1 VVNFSFPP
9 ARLTKAPYL
18 SEPTFMKKEAI
29 DLIIEKNPKLAKS
42 RAKLEAMQAGAFC
55 LHRAWGFGKIRDYD
69 VASGKLIID
78 FDGEKTSHPMD
89 PAFCVERL
97 EILPASNILV
107 RARTDSAG
115 IEEMLKKRP
124 ADIVVEIL
132 HHAPDRTMSSVE
144 LENLLARLLGERFK
158 KWWSGAKKHL
168 AKDARVSV
176 PSKKSEPFVLREE
189 PVKPEQQILEEFYVT
204 KQPKKKILLAEKLYS
219 FSSSVEEIEK
229 DLPRIFDDLT
239 NTIKEA
245 RQLTTADRLHGV
257 WVRNDLARHL
267 HADVDKLEPTS
278 TSIIIGCPDLP
289 QLAEQLPS
297 NFQRRFLDVIT
308 RVYPDSWKEVI
319 INLLRNSSGKFTAE
333 CISFLVDKDCADQDA
348 ECFRRWLNEQT
359 LKTSVLLWIIRNR
372 HSRKFAKLVDGMI
385 GPRLL
390 AAIFYAIDSEAL
402 QNTGNRRITLADAL
416 SDDPDLIADL
426 LADANDETARDLAQ
440 TLLLNQG
447 FEDLTKK
454 SLIARF
460 IRLFPK
466 IQTLVGGDTTSR
478 QAESLLV
485 SQVSLDNRK
494 KEYEDLIQVRIP
506 ENKVAIQTARELG
519 DLRENA
525 EYKMARQEQDTLLAR
540 KSLLESEM
548 SRSRVTDFSDAQVD
562 NVGVGSVV
570 ELFNKNSNRTHRY
583 AILGAWDSNPEKG
596 MLSYKTPLGQNLLG
610 KKIGDVVRT
619 EIEGSVEE
627 WTLRKIERW
636 VEVKP

>member
-1 VVNFSFPP
+1 
-9 ARLTKAPYL
+9 
-18 SEPTFMKKEAI
+18 MKKEAI

-42 RAKLEAMQAGAFC
+42 RAKLEAMQPGAYC
-55 LHRAWGFGKIRDYD
+55 LHRAWGFGRIREYD
-69 VASGKLIID
+69 AASGKLIIE
-78 FDGEKTSHPMD
+78 FDGDKAAHPMD
-89 PAFCVERL
+89 PSFCVERL
-97 EILPASNILV
+97 EMLPATNILV
-107 RARTDSAG
+107 RQRTEPAA
-115 IEEMLKKRP
+115 IEEMVKKRP
-124 ADIVVEIL
+124 ADLVVEIL
-132 HHAPDRTMSSVE
+132 HHAPDRSMSTIE
-144 LENLLARLLGERFK
+144 LENLLGRMLGERFK

-168 AKDARVSV
+168 AKDSRIAV
-176 PSKKSEPFVLREE
+176 PSKKTEPFVLREE
-189 PVKPEQQILEEFYVT
+189 PLKPEQEILEEFYVT
-204 KQPKKKILLAEKLYS
+204 KQPKKKILLAEKLYQ
-219 FSSSVEEIEK
+219 FSGSVEEIEK

-239 NTIKEA
+239 STIRDA

-267 HADVDKLEPTS
+267 HADVEKLEPTS
-278 TSIIIGCPDLP
+278 TSIILGCQDLS

-297 NFQRRFLDVIT
+297 NYQRRFLDVIT
-308 RVYPDSWKEVI
+308 RVYPDSWQTVLI
-319 INLLRNSSGKFTAE
+319 DLLRNSQGKFTAE
-333 CISFLVDKDCADQDA
+333 CISFLVDKDCGDKVAD
-348 ECFRRWLNEQT
+348 CFKRWLNEQT
-359 LKTSVLLWIIRNR
+359 LKNSVLLWIIRNR
-372 HSRKFAKLVDGMI
+372 HSRKFAKLVEGMVT
-385 GPRLL
+385 PRLL

-402 QNTGNRRITLADAL
+402 QNTGNRRIVLADAL

-466 IQTLVGGDTTSR
+466 IQTLVGGDSASR

-485 SQVSLDNRK
+485 SQESIEARK
-494 KEYEDLIQVRIP
+494 KEYEHLVQVLIP

-540 KSLLESEM
+540 KSLLETEM
-548 SRSRVTDFSDAQVD
+548 GRARVTDFSDASAE

-570 ELFNKNSNRTHRY
+570 ELFNKGSNRTHRY

-596 MLSYKTPLGQNLLG
+596 MLSYKTPLGQNLMG
-610 KKIGDVVRT
+610 KKVGDIVRT

-636 VEVKP
+636 VDAKS

>member
-1 VVNFSFPP
+1 MN
-9 ARLTKAPYL
+9 
-18 SEPTFMKKEAI
+18 KEAI
-29 DLIIEKNPKLAKS
+29 DLIIEKNPKLAKF
-42 RAKLEAMQAGAFC
+42 RTKLEAMQPGSYC

-69 VASGKLIID
+69 VPSGKLIID
-78 FDGEKTSHPMD
+78 FEGEKASHPMD

-97 EILPASNILV
+97 EMLPATNILV
-107 RARTDSAG
+107 RHRTEASN
-115 IEEMLKKRP
+115 IEEMVKKRP
-124 ADIVVEIL
+124 ADLVVDVL
-132 HHAPDRTMSSVE
+132 STAPDHSMSSIE
-144 LENLLARLLGERFK
+144 LENLLTRLLGERFK

-168 AKDARVSV
+168 AKDPRVATPV
-176 PSKKSEPFVLREE
+176 RKSDPYVLREE
-189 PVKPEQQILEEFYVT
+189 PLKPEQEILEEYYVT
-204 KQPKKKILLAEKLYS
+204 KQPKKKILLAEKLHS
-219 FSSSVEEIEK
+219 ISGSVEEIEK
-229 DLPRIFDDLT
+229 DLPRIFEDLT
-239 NTIKEA
+239 NTIRDA

-257 WVRNDLARHL
+257 WVRNDFARHL
-267 HADVDKLEPTS
+267 HIEVETLEPTS
-278 TSIIIGCPDLP
+278 TSIILGCPDLT

-308 RVYPDSWKEVI
+308 RVFPDSWQEVI
-319 INLLRNSSGKFTAE
+319 INLLRNSQGKFTSE
-333 CISFLVDKDCADQDA
+333 CISFLVDKDCAPQVA

-372 HSRKFAKLVDGMI
+372 HSRKFVKLVDGMI

-416 SDDPDLIADL
+416 SEDPDLIADL

-478 QAESLLV
+478 QAESLFV
-485 SQVSLDNRK
+485 SQKSLENRK
-494 KEYEDLIQVRIP
+494 REYENLVQVLIP
-506 ENKVAIQTARELG
+506 ENKIAIQTARELG

-548 SRSRVTDFSDAQVD
+548 SRARTTDFTEVQADI
-562 NVGVGSVV
+562 VGIGSVV
-570 ELFNKNSNRTHRY
+570 MLFNKRSDRSHRY

-596 MLSYKTPLGQNLLG
+596 ILSYKTPLGQNLLG

-627 WTLRKIERW
+627 WTLQKIERW
-636 VEVKP
+636 IDENK

>member
-1 VVNFSFPP
+1 
-9 ARLTKAPYL
+9 
-18 SEPTFMKKEAI
+18 MKKEAI

-42 RAKLEAMQAGAFC
+42 RAKLEAMQAGSFC
-55 LHRAWGFGKIRDYD
+55 LHRSWGFGKIREYD
-69 VASGKLIID
+69 VASGKLIIE
-78 FDGEKTSHPMD
+78 FDGDKTAHPMD

-107 RARTDSAG
+107 RARNEPTVIDD
-115 IEEMLKKRP
+115 LVKKHP
-124 ADIVVEIL
+124 ADLVVEIL
-132 HHAPDRTMSSVE
+132 HHAPDRTMSAIE
-144 LENLLARLLGERFK
+144 LENLLTRLLGERFK

-168 AKDARVSV
+168 AKDARVAV
-176 PSKKSEPFVLREE
+176 PTRKSAPFSLREE
-189 PVKPEQQILEEFYVT
+189 PVKPEQQILEEYYVT
-204 KQPKKKILLAEKLYS
+204 KQAKKKILLAEKLYS
-219 FSSSVEEIEK
+219 ISNSVEEIEK

-239 NTIKEA
+239 LTIREA

-267 HADVDKLEPTS
+267 HAEVDMLEPTS
-278 TSIIIGCPDLP
+278 ESIILGCPELS

-308 RVYPDSWKEVI
+308 RVFPDSWQEVV
-319 INLLRNSSGKFTAE
+319 INLLRNSAGKFTSE
-333 CISFLVDKDCADQDA
+333 CISFLVDKECSDQVAD
-348 ECFRRWLNEQT
+348 CFRRWLNEQT

-385 GPRLL
+385 SPRLL
-390 AAIFYAIDSEAL
+390 AAIFYAIDNEAL
-402 QNTGNRRITLADAL
+402 QNTSNRRIVLADAL

-454 SLIARF
+454 SLLARF

-466 IQTLVGGDTTSR
+466 IQTLVAGDATTR
-478 QAESLLV
+478 QAESLFV
-485 SQVSLDNRK
+485 SQESLDNRK
-494 KEYEDLIQVRIP
+494 KEYENLVQVKIP
-506 ENKVAIQTARELG
+506 ENKIAIQTARELG

-548 SRSRVTDFSDAQVD
+548 SRSRTTDFSEAQRD
-562 NVGVGSVV
+562 NVGVGSIV
-570 ELFNKNSNRTHRY
+570 ELFNKKSSRTHRY
-583 AILGAWDSNPEKG
+583 AILGAWDSSPEKG
-596 MLSYKTPLGQNLLG
+596 ILSYKTPLGQQLLG
-610 KKIGDVVRT
+610 KKVGDVVRT

-627 WTLRKIERW
+627 WTLNKIERW
-636 VEVKP
+636 VDREK

>member
-1 VVNFSFPP
+1 
-9 ARLTKAPYL
+9 
-18 SEPTFMKKEAI
+18 MKKEAI

-42 RAKLEAMQAGAFC
+42 RAKLEAMTAGAFC
-55 LHRAWGFGKIRDYD
+55 LHRAWGFGKIKEYD

-78 FDGEKTSHPMD
+78 FDGDKTSHPMD

-97 EILPASNILV
+97 ELLPVTNILV
-107 RARTDSAG
+107 RYRTDPAAVD
-115 IEEMLKKRP
+115 EMLKKRP
-124 ADIVVEIL
+124 ADLVVEIL
-132 HHAPDRTMSSVE
+132 HHAPDRTMSSIE
-144 LENLLARLLGERFK
+144 LENLLVRLLGERFK

-168 AKDARVSV
+168 AKDSRLSV
-176 PSKKSEPFVLREE
+176 PSKKSEPFILRDE
-189 PVKPEQQILEEFYVT
+189 PLKPEQQILEEFYVT

-219 FSSSVEEIEK
+219 IATSVEEIEK

-239 NTIKEA
+239 NTIKDA

-278 TSIIIGCPDLP
+278 ASIILGSADLP

-319 INLLRNSSGKFTAE
+319 INLLRNSQGKFTSE
-333 CISFLVDKDCADQDA
+333 CISFLVDKDCTADVAD
-348 ECFRRWLNEQT
+348 CFRRWLNEQT

-372 HSRKFAKLVDGMI
+372 HSRKFAKIVDGMAT
-385 GPRLL
+385 PRLL

-402 QNTGNRRITLADAL
+402 QSTGNRRIVLADAL

-454 SLIARF
+454 SLLARF

-466 IQTLVGGDTTSR
+466 IQTLVGGETTSR
-478 QAESLLV
+478 QVESLFV
-485 SQVSLDNRK
+485 SQESLDARK
-494 KEYEDLIQVRIP
+494 KEYENLVQVRIP
-506 ENKVAIQTARELG
+506 ENKIAIQTARELG

-540 KSLLESEM
+540 KSMLEGEM
-548 SRSRVTDFSDAQVD
+548 SRARVTNFTEAQSEH
-562 NVGVGSVV
+562 VGVGSVV
-570 ELFNKNSNRTHRY
+570 ELFNKGSNHTHRY
-583 AILGAWDSNPEKG
+583 ALLGAWDSNPEKG
-596 MLSYKTPLGQNLLG
+596 VLSYKTPLGQNLMG
-610 KKIGDVVRT
+610 KKVGDTVRT

-636 VEVKP
+636 VDVRK

>member
-1 VVNFSFPP
+1 MVNFSFPP

-333 CISFLVDKDCADQDA
+333 CISFLVDKDCADQVA

>member
-1 VVNFSFPP
+1 
-9 ARLTKAPYL
+9 
-18 SEPTFMKKEAI
+18 MKKEAI
-29 DLIIEKNPKLAKS
+29 DLIIEKNPKLAKA
-42 RAKLEAMQAGAFC
+42 RAKLEAMQPGAFC
-55 LHRAWGFGKIRDYD
+55 LHRAWGFGKIREYD
-69 VASGKLIID
+69 VATGKLIIE
-78 FDGEKTSHPMD
+78 FDGDKAAHPMD

-97 EILPASNILV
+97 ELLPATNILV
-107 RARTDSAG
+107 RHRNDPAAID
-115 IEEMLKKRP
+115 EMLKKHP
-124 ADIVVEIL
+124 ADLVVEIL

-158 KWWSGAKKHL
+158 KWWAGAKKHL
-168 AKDARVSV
+168 AKDSRVAF
-176 PSKKSEPFVLREE
+176 PGRKSEPFVLREE
-189 PVKPEQQILEEFYVT
+189 PLKPEQEILEEFYVT

-219 FSSSVEEIEK
+219 ASGSVEEIEK

-239 NTIKEA
+239 ATIRDA
-245 RQLTTADRLHGV
+245 RQLTNADRLHGV

-278 TSIIIGCPDLP
+278 TGIILGCPDLP
-289 QLAEQLPS
+289 QLAEQLPA
-297 NFQRRFLDVIT
+297 NFQRRFLDVVT
-308 RVYPDSWKEVI
+308 RVYPDSWRDVI
-319 INLLRNSSGKFTAE
+319 INLLRNSQGKFTSE
-333 CISFLVDKDCADQDA
+333 CISFLTDKGCAEQVAD
-348 ECFRRWLNEQT
+348 CFRRWLNEQT

-372 HSRKFAKLVDGMI
+372 HSRKFAKLVDGMVTS
-385 GPRLL
+385 RLL

-402 QNTGNRRITLADAL
+402 QSTGNRRIVLADAL

-478 QAESLLV
+478 QVESLFV
-485 SQVSLDNRK
+485 SQESIEARK
-494 KEYEDLIQVRIP
+494 KEYEHLVQVLIP
-506 ENKVAIQTARELG
+506 ENKIAIQTARELG

-540 KSLLESEM
+540 KSLLETEM
-548 SRSRVTDFSDAQVD
+548 SRARVTDFSEATTTH
-562 NVGVGSVV
+562 VGVGCVV
-570 ELFNKNSNRTHRY
+570 ELFNKGANHTHRY
-583 AILGAWDSNPEKG
+583 ALLGAWDSNPEQG
-596 MLSYKTPLGQNLLG
+596 VLSYKTPLGQNLMG
-610 KKIGDVVRT
+610 KKVGDTVRT

-636 VEVKP
+636 VEVKI